1 MRHSFDRWYI
11 RLLII
16 GVAVHEL
23 AHAVA
28 VKLCGGEITSLDL
41 TSHVT
46 HRGRYSQLQ
55 QLFISYAPVVVNSTT
70 AVGMATAAMQ
80 LPNSRVVAILV
91 AQVGESASGSALLI
105 LLQLV
110 LLLLAFSLAAAAL
123 PSYQDAKSPY
133 QLFRHHITNPT
144 IKRLLTIPLTIPLLL
159 LFVIPLGFTYLR
171 SKSPNL
177 RLLTEVGFATLLLL
191 QATGTV
197 VFIEPSSVWD
207 AAIRTVDWLAEMR
220 SESRN

>member
-1 MRHSFDRWYI
+1 LRRD
-11 RLLII
+11 LII
-16 GVAVHEL
+16 DVAVHEL
-23 AHAVA
+23 THAVA
-28 VKLCGGEITSLDL
+28 VKLCGEEITSLDL

-46 HRGRYSQLQ
+46 YRVQYSQLQ
-55 QLFISYAPVVVNSTT
+55 QLSISYTPVVVTSIT
-70 AVGMATAAMQ
+70 AVGLTTAAMR
-80 LPNSRVVAILV
+80 LPNSPVSAILV
-91 AQVGESASGSALLI
+91 AQVGESALGSALLI

-133 QLFRHHITNPT
+133 QLFHHDITNPT
-144 IKRLLTIPLTIPLLL
+144 IKRLLTIPLGLPLLIVFL
-159 LFVIPLGFTYLR
+159 IPLGFTYLR

-197 VFIEPSSVWD
+197 VFIELSSVWD
-207 AAIRTVDWLAEMR
+207 AAIRTVDWLAEIAL
-220 SESRN
+220 